1 MIVIINI
8 ELFQFM
14 DKKKHLQNTFGILQ
28 NTFFCFLLKVNHTE
42 HEGE

>member
-14 DKKKHLQNTFGILQ
+14 DKKKHEGIFK
-28 NTFFCFLLKVNHTE
+28 NTFFCLLLKVNHTE

>member
-8 ELFQFM
+8 EPFQFM
-14 DKKKHLQNTFGILQ
+14 DKKKHEGILQ